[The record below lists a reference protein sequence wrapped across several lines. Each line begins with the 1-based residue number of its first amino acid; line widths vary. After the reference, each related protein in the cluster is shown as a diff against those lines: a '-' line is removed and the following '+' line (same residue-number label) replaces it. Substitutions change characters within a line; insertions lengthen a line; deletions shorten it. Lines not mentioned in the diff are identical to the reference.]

1 MKKIP
6 AMVCVLIMCSFSL
19 TTLPVASASL
29 EDGGTVQTLSG
40 RVVSWFTLDDSR
52 VGVLFADGNFEV
64 DDFSSGFHSINFE
77 INDLG
82 VTHVAKA
89 DMSNSLIAIGTNE
102 GIIVI
107 NLATTSMIEN
117 FTTEFPVT
125 ALAWDIDGDLWIGMT
140 GGSRNALE
148 YRAGVATG
156 QSTQSHSIGITD
168 ITVLSDGRIA
178 TSGNDEKILVDDLS
192 GNPPITL
199 TDHDDRVLKLATDSS
214 GRLLSTSA
222 NGALIRHSPSDLW
235 STEIISTYSSN
246 RVSYLNVEGEE
257 IHIGGDSGKYHS
269 INGTNF
275 SIEEEF
281 SIGGQ
286 IRGAHRGLRGEL
298 YLIAALSSSTNVRL
312 FDIDSDDDGV
322 VDSQDKFPNDTN
334 ETEDS
339 DIDGVGDNG
348 DAFPDD
354 PSETQDSDD
363 DGVGDNSDV
372 FPNDKNE
379 TLDRD
384 GDDIGDNADPFPDDG
399 TQWADADRD
408 GLGDNPGGSNPDDC
422 PGVNGHSQH
431 DRRGCPDSDN
441 DGWSDGDE
449 SWPVSPNGS
458 ADTFPSDGT
467 QWADS
472 DSDGFGDNLK
482 VKILDPDIDGEWKWM
497 PVYRGDSC
505 PTQPGESKYMLNA
518 TVSNITGAITGWT
531 KIDQFG
537 CLDGDG
543 DGYAD
548 HGDHL
553 PEDGN
558 EYLDMDGDGLGA
570 KNDFDD
576 NDASVKTKEDWCHS
590 NPSDNSDYCAGL
602 LDAEYQAYVA
612 ETEAEGG
619 AAWGYYSWK
628 SNKESADSSEETKE
642 SAMDSRI
649 EEALTYGGI
658 AFVGLVALLLI
669 FNGIMNMGRKR
680 SFNKSFGEDG
690 FSPNASLAELAAQEA
705 GESYEGMGGVVEQGN
720 WGDEVQGMEFQATSS
735 LDSMGDVA
743 AESESMDYSTDAN
756 FESMAGLPS
765 QPVQQ
770 AASVPTSATPVQTAP
785 AQAPPIP
792 ASGLP
797 PGWTEEQWKWYGHE
811 WLAQNP
817 DL

>member
-1 MKKIP
+1 
-6 AMVCVLIMCSFSL
+6 MCSLSL

-29 EDGGTVQTLSG
+29 EDAGTVQSLSG

-52 VGVLFADGNFEV
+52 VGVLFSDGNFEV
-64 DDFSSGFHSINFE
+64 DDFSSGFHSMNFE
-77 INDLG
+77 ITGLG
-82 VTHVAKA
+82 VTNVAKA
-89 DMSNSLIAIGTNE
+89 DPSNSLIAIGSDE
-102 GIIVI
+102 GIVII
-107 NLATTSMIEN
+107 NLVTTSIIEN
-117 FTTEFPVT
+117 FTTGFPVT
-125 ALAWDIDGDLWIGMT
+125 SLAWDIDGDLWIGMT

-178 TSGNDEKILVDDLS
+178 TSGNDETIMVDDLL
-192 GNPPITL
+192 GNPVTIL
-199 TDHDDRVLKLATDSS
+199 TDHDDRVLKLTTDSS
-214 GRLLSTSA
+214 GRLLSSSA
-222 NGALIRHSPSDLW
+222 GGVLIRHSPSDSW
-235 STEIISTYSSN
+235 STESISTSSN
-246 RVSYLNVEGEE
+246 NRISYLNVEGNE
-257 IHIGGDSGKYHS
+257 IHIGGDSGKYYS
-269 INGTNF
+269 INGTNL

-298 YLIAALSSSTNVRL
+298 YLIAASSSSTNIRL
-312 FDIDSDDDGV
+312 FDIDSDDDGT
-322 VDSQDKFPNDTN
+322 VDSQDDFPNDAS
-334 ETEDS
+334 ETEDT
-339 DIDGVGDNG
+339 DIDGVGDNA
-348 DAFPDD
+348 DAFPED
-354 PSETQDSDD
+354 PSETQDSDS

-372 FPNDKNE
+372 FPNDENE
-379 TLDRD
+379 TLD
-384 GDDIGDNADPFPDDG
+384 GDDDGIGDNADPFPEDG
-399 TQWADADRD
+399 TQWADDDND
-408 GLGDNPGGSNPDDC
+408 GLGDNPAGSNPDDC
-422 PGVNGHSQH
+422 PGVNGGSQH
-431 DRRGCPDSDN
+431 DRQGCVDSDG
-441 DGWSDGDE
+441 DGWSDTDE

-458 ADTFPSDGT
+458 ADAFPSDRT

-472 DSDGFGDNLK
+472 DNDGYGD
-482 VKILDPDIDGEWKWM
+482 DPLGF
-497 PVYRGDSC
+497 RGDAC
-505 PTQPGESKYMLNA
+505 PTQPGESRNA
-518 TVSNITGAITGWT
+518 LIPVVSNITGVITDWT

-537 CLDGDG
+537 CPDGDA

-553 PEDGN
+553 PEDEN

-576 NDASVKTKEDWCHS
+576 NDASVKNKEDWCHS

-602 LDAEYQAYVA
+602 TDAEYQAYVA

-619 AAWGYYSWK
+619 SVWGYYSWK
-628 SNKESADSSEETKE
+628 SNKESGERSEQTKE
-642 SAMDSRI
+642 STTNSRI
-649 EEALTYGGI
+649 EEALTYGGM

-680 SFNKSFGEDG
+680 SFSKSFGGDG

-720 WGDEVQGMEFQATSS
+720 WGDEVQSMEFQTTPS
-735 LDSMGDVA
+735 LDSMDDVA
-743 AESESMDYSTDAN
+743 AGSQSMDYSTDEN
-756 FESMAGLPS
+756 FEAMAGLTS
-765 QPVQQ
+765 QPEQ
-770 AASVPTSATPVQTAP
+770 AASAPTSASPVQTAP

-811 WLAQNP
+811 WVAQNA
-817 DL
+817 

>member
-1 MKKIP
+1 M
-6 AMVCVLIMCSFSL
+6 ACVLLMCSLSL

-29 EDGGTVQTLSG
+29 EDAGTVQTLSS

-52 VGVLFADGNFEV
+52 VGVLFDDGNFEV
-64 DDFSSGFHSINFE
+64 DDFSSGFHNVNFE
-77 INDLG
+77 ITGMG
-82 VTHVAKA
+82 VTNVGKA
-89 DMSNSLIAIGTNE
+89 DPSNSLIGIGTDE

-107 NLATTSMIEN
+107 NLATMSIIEN
-117 FTTEFPVT
+117 VTTEFPVS
-125 ALAWDIDGDLWIGMT
+125 ALAWDIDGDIWIGMI

-148 YRAGVATG
+148 YRAGAATG

-178 TSGNDEKILVDDLS
+178 TSGNDEIIIIDDLS
-192 GNPPITL
+192 GNPVTTL

-214 GRLLSTSA
+214 GRLLSGSA
-222 NGALIRHSPSDLW
+222 DGVLIRHSPSDSW
-235 STEIISTYSSN
+235 STESISTSSN
-246 RVSYLNVEGEE
+246 NRISYLNVEGNE
-257 IHIGGDSGKYHS
+257 IHIGGDSGKYYS
-269 INGTNF
+269 INGTNL

-298 YLIAALSSSTNVRL
+298 YLIAASSSSTNIRL
-312 FDIDSDDDGV
+312 FDIDSDDDGT
-322 VDSQDKFPNDTN
+322 VDSQDDFPNDAS
-334 ETEDS
+334 ETEDT
-339 DIDGVGDNG
+339 DIDGVGDNA
-348 DAFPDD
+348 DAFPED
-354 PSETQDSDD
+354 PSETQDSDS

-372 FPNDKNE
+372 FPNDENE
-379 TLDRD
+379 TLD
-384 GDDIGDNADPFPDDG
+384 GDDDGIGDNADPFPEDG
-399 TQWADADRD
+399 TQWADDDND
-408 GLGDNPGGSNPDDC
+408 GLGDNPAGSNPDDC
-422 PGVNGHSQH
+422 PGVNGGSQH
-431 DRRGCPDSDN
+431 DRQGCVDSDG
-441 DGWSDGDE
+441 DGWSDTDE

-458 ADTFPSDGT
+458 ADAFPSDRT

-472 DSDGFGDNLK
+472 DNDGYGD
-482 VKILDPDIDGEWKWM
+482 DPLGF
-497 PVYRGDSC
+497 RGDAC
-505 PTQPGESKYMLNA
+505 PTQPGESRNA
-518 TVSNITGAITGWT
+518 LIPVVSNITGVITDWT

-537 CLDGDG
+537 CPDGDA

-553 PEDGN
+553 PEDEN

-576 NDASVKTKEDWCHS
+576 NDASVKNKEDWCHS

-602 LDAEYQAYVA
+602 TDAEYQAYVA

-619 AAWGYYSWK
+619 SVWGYYSWK
-628 SNKESADSSEETKE
+628 SNKESGERSEQTKE
-642 SAMDSRI
+642 STTNSRI
-649 EEALTYGGI
+649 EEALTYGGM

-680 SFNKSFGEDG
+680 SFSKSFGGDG

-720 WGDEVQGMEFQATSS
+720 WGDEVQSMEFQTTPS
-735 LDSMGDVA
+735 LDSMDDVA
-743 AESESMDYSTDAN
+743 AGSQSMDYSTDEN
-756 FESMAGLPS
+756 FEAMAGLTS
-765 QPVQQ
+765 QPEQ
-770 AASVPTSATPVQTAP
+770 AASAPTSASPVQTAP

-811 WLAQNP
+811 WVAQNA
-817 DL
+817 